1 MFQFE
6 VWSHFFPGRPQ
17 PHLVNLYAWEC
28 GYDEDGCWDDARAAR
43 ALRMSREERENAK
56 KAEAAR
62 KRAAVNARREA
73 GQRQHDA
80 STRPATR
87 PPAATVPGPRPGVG
101 KTRAYTCSVC
111 RCQGHKARRKE
122 GVAQCPVQQPAAA
135 ASSSTS
141 QYGNDR
147 GKAMAAVDLA
157 NGGGGKEEEDD
168 DIIVEAMD
176 DDALDTS
183 GMRPEER
190 TELAAALATYDR
202 QAMLQMGN
210 RPIDTST
217 SQQQQQQ
224 Q

>member
-1 MFQFE
+1 M
-6 VWSHFFPGRPQ
+6 RT
-17 PHLVNLYAWEC
+17 
-28 GYDEDGCWDDARAAR
+28 DAGTTR
-43 ALRMSREERENAK
+43 ALRARREERENAK

-101 KTRAYTCSVC
+101 KKRAYTCSVC

-122 GVAQCPVQQPAAA
+122 GVAQCPVQQ
-135 ASSSTS
+135 
-141 QYGNDR
+141 
-147 GKAMAAVDLA
+147 
-157 NGGGGKEEEDD
+157 
-168 DIIVEAMD
+168 
-176 DDALDTS
+176 
-183 GMRPEER
+183 
-190 TELAAALATYDR
+190 LAAALATYDR

-224 Q
+224 CLLSKILGVQ